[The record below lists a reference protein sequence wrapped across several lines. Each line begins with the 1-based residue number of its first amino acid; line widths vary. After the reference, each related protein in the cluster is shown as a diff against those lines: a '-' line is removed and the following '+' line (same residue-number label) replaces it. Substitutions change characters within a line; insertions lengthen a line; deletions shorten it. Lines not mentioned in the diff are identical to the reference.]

1 MSKREKQEATELV
14 LAAEGVEEEL
24 RRFEALADTVVRTPL
39 DSEKNLE
46 RASKALREVA
56 ESDER
61 LVAQLQKLVAA
72 VGGVRD
78 RQQEHARGVNARAE
92 ELQARTQAFQ
102 GLLQRYAGLGR
113 SAAELNAVVQDI
125 AARKAKATTSEDNR
139 ALAGSLDQLLERMV
153 GVADEAQGLATSAN
167 EADFTDIA
175 RQADSLRQQLLSARN
190 KMSLLQKGLAAG

>member
-1 MSKREKQEATELV
+1 MSKREKQDPTQLEQ
-14 LAAEGVEEEL
+14 AAEGVEDEL
-24 RRFEALADTVVRTPL
+24 RHFEALADTVLRTPL

-72 VGGVRD
+72 VGGIRD

-102 GLLQRYAGLGR
+102 ELLQRYAGLGR

-125 AARKAKATTSEDNR
+125 AARRQKATTSEDNR
-139 ALAGSLDQLLERMV
+139 ALAGSLDALLERMV
-153 GVADEAQGLATSAN
+153 QVAEEAQGLATA
-167 EADFTDIA
+167 ATGQDFSDIA

-190 KMSLLQKGLAAG
+190 KMALLQKGLAEG

>member
-1 MSKREKQEATELV
+1 MSKREKQEPTQLEQ
-14 LAAEGVEEEL
+14 AAEGVEEEL
-24 RRFEALADTVVRTPL
+24 RRFEALADTVLRTPL

-92 ELQARTQAFQ
+92 ELQARTEAFQ
-102 GLLQRYAGLGR
+102 ALLQRYAGLGR
-113 SAAELNAVVQDI
+113 SASELNAVVQDI
-125 AARKAKATTSEDNR
+125 AARRQKATTPEDNR
-139 ALAGSLDQLLERMV
+139 ALAGSLEQLLERM
-153 GVADEAQGLATSAN
+153 GQVADEAQGLANSAT
-167 EADFTDIA
+167 ADDFNDIA

-190 KMSLLQKGLAAG
+190 KMALLQKGLAEG

>member
-1 MSKREKQEATELV
+1 MSKREKQEPTQLGM
-14 LAAEGVEEEL
+14 AAEGVEEEL
-24 RRFEALADTVVRTPL
+24 RRFEALADTVLRTPL

-72 VGGVRD
+72 VGGIRD

-92 ELQARTQAFQ
+92 ELQVRTQAFQ

-113 SAAELNAVVQDI
+113 SASELNAVVQDI
-125 AARKAKATTSEDNR
+125 AARKQQATTSEDNR
-139 ALAGSLDQLLERMV
+139 ALAASLEQLLERM
-153 GVADEAQGLATSAN
+153 GQVADEAQGLASSAS
-167 EADFTDIA
+167 EQDFGDIA

-190 KMSLLQKGLAAG
+190 KMSLLQKGLAAS